1 MKLSDIKGERVFD
14 VIADIID
21 PIANI
26 AEDNE
31 FKAIFAKVTPPKDV
45 DKKAFAMQIATKR
58 LKKYAPA
65 LLRSHKGDVITIMAS
80 IEGVSPAEY
89 AESLNLAKLMTDAA
103 ELVTDKAFLDLFTSP
118 QPEEDAPA
126 SGAALASTVGA

>member
-14 VIADIID
+14 VVADIID
-21 PIANI
+21 PISNI
-26 AEDNE
+26 AEDEE
-31 FKAIFAKVTPPKDV
+31 FKAIFKKVTPPKDV
-45 DKKAFAMQIATKR
+45 DKKAFAMQIAAKR

-80 IEGVSPAEY
+80 IEGVTPEEY
-89 AESLNLAKLMTDAA
+89 AASLNLAKLMTDAA

-118 QPEEDAPA
+118 QPEAEETA
-126 SGAALASTVGA
+126 SGAAKESIAGA

>member
-26 AEDNE
+26 AEDEE
-31 FKAIFAKVTPPKDV
+31 FKAIFKKVTPPKDV
-45 DKKAFAMQIATKR
+45 DKKAFAMQIAAKR

-80 IEGVSPAEY
+80 IEGVSPTEY